1 MQHTSMQQYQ
11 NISYL
16 FIEKGMGRG
25 FKCIKNLLF
34 IQREGEKCEVN
45 MAKLCLYVK
54 SEWWTLSLTFLYI
67 LLFVK
72 GIIQLYIVRSI
83 SNLTLLSKRKIFQCT
98 CNTQCKMYP
107 FSMCIWCGIKHS
119 KLWYSHQIIV

>member
-1 MQHTSMQQYQ
+1 MQQYQ

-98 CNTQCKMYP
+98 YNTQ
-107 FSMCIWCGIKHS
+107 
-119 KLWYSHQIIV
+119 